1 MTAIAVGVKEHT
13 YPPNYRR
20 DVDLGQPERLVST
33 AAGGL
38 LLLYSLRN
46 PTPVTLVLGALGAGL
61 IYQGTVGRNVVET
74 IRTGQPLIAEPN
86 GLRVKKSMTVNRPA
100 AELYTFWRDLEN
112 LPRFMKHV
120 RSVQRHGDG
129 RSHWV
134 VAGPRGTVFKW
145 DAQITVDRLN
155 EMIAWQT
162 VPGSSVEHRGY
173 VKFVPAPHGRG
184 TEVHVALEYQP
195 PGGDAGKLL
204 GTLLGGITEQE
215 IQEQIRNFKSIMETG
230 EIATVKGQ
238 TSGRAKEDQQR
249 GQQQSQHQSRPWS
262 MPQEVRA

>member
-1 MTAIAVGVKEHT
+1 MTTSAVGVKEHT

-46 PTPVTLVLGALGAGL
+46 PTPLNLLLGAFGAGL
-61 IYQGTVGRNVVET
+61 IYQGAVGRNVVET
-74 IRTGQPLIAEPN
+74 VRTGQPLVAEPN
-86 GLRVKKSMTVNRPA
+86 GLRVKKSMTVNRSPD
-100 AELYTFWRDLEN
+100 ELYAFWRDLEN

-120 RSVQRHGDG
+120 RSVQRHGNG

-145 DAQITVDRLN
+145 DAQITVDRPN

-162 VPGSSVEHRGY
+162 VPGSSVDHRGY
-173 VKFVPAPHGRG
+173 VKFVPAPGSRG
-184 TEVHVALEYQP
+184 TEVHVAMEYQP
-195 PGGDAGKLL
+195 PGGEAGKLL
-204 GTLLGGITEQE
+204 GSLLGGITEQE
-215 IQEQIRNFKSIMETG
+215 IQEQIRNFKSIMEAG
-230 EIATVKGQ
+230 EIPTTRGQ
-238 TSGRAKEDQQR
+238 TSGRAKMEHQE
-249 GQQQSQHQSRPWS
+249 QQQSQPWR
-262 MPQEVRA
+262 MPQEVRG

>member
-1 MTAIAVGVKEHT
+1 MTAVALGAKEHT

-20 DVDLGQPERLVST
+20 DVDLGQPERLVSAT
-33 AAGGL
+33 AGGL

-46 PTPVTLVLGALGAGL
+46 PTPLNLVLGAVGAGL

-74 IRTGQPLIAEPN
+74 IRTGQPLVAEPN
-86 GLRVKKSMTVNRPA
+86 GLRVKKSMTVNRSPD
-100 AELYTFWRDLEN
+100 ELYAFWRDLEN

-120 RSVQRHGDG
+120 RSVQRHGNG

-145 DAQITVDRLN
+145 DAQITVDRPN
-155 EMIAWQT
+155 QMIAWQT
-162 VPGSSVEHRGY
+162 VPGSSVDHRGY
-173 VKFVPAPHGRG
+173 VKFVPAPGKRG

-195 PGGDAGKLL
+195 PGGEAGKLL
-204 GTLLGGITEQE
+204 GSLLGGITEQE
-215 IQEQIRNFKSIMETG
+215 IQEQIRNFKSIMEAG
-230 EIATVKGQ
+230 EIPTIKGQ
-238 TSGRAKEDQQR
+238 TSGRAKE
-249 GQQQSQHQSRPWS
+249 GQQPKQQYGQPWR

>member
-1 MTAIAVGVKEHT
+1 MTAVAVGVKEHT

-46 PTPVTLVLGALGAGL
+46 PSPLNLVLGAVGAGL

-74 IRTGQPLIAEPN
+74 IRTGQPLVAAPN
-86 GLRVKKSMTVNRPA
+86 GLRVKKSMTVNRPPD
-100 AELYTFWRDLEN
+100 ELYAFWRNLEN

-120 RSVQRHGDG
+120 RSVQRHGNG

-145 DAQITVDRLN
+145 DAQITVDRPN

-162 VPGSSVEHRGY
+162 VPGSSVDHRGY
-173 VKFVPAPHGRG
+173 VKFVPAPGGRG
-184 TEVHVALEYQP
+184 TEVHVAMEYQP
-195 PGGDAGKLL
+195 PGGEAGKLI
-204 GTLLGGITEQE
+204 GSLLGGITEQE
-215 IQEQIRNFKSIMETG
+215 IQEQIRNFKSIMEAG
-230 EIATVKGQ
+230 EIPTIKGQ
-238 TSGRAKEDQQR
+238 TSGRAKE
-249 GQQQSQHQSRPWS
+249 GQQQKQQYGQQWG

>member
-1 MTAIAVGVKEHT
+1 MTAVAVGVKEHT
-13 YPPNYRR
+13 YPPNHRR

-46 PTPVTLVLGALGAGL
+46 PTPLNLVLGAVGAGL

-74 IRTGQPLIAEPN
+74 VRTGQPLVAEPN
-86 GLRVKKSMTVNRPA
+86 GLRVKKSMTVNRSPD
-100 AELYTFWRDLEN
+100 ELYAFWRDLEN

-120 RSVQRHGDG
+120 RSVQRHGNG

-145 DAQITVDRLN
+145 DAQITVDRPN

-162 VPGSSVEHRGY
+162 VPGSSVDHRGY
-173 VKFVPAPHGRG
+173 VKFVPAPGSRG

-195 PGGDAGKLL
+195 PGGEAGKLL
-204 GTLLGGITEQE
+204 GSLLGGITEQE
-215 IQEQIRNFKSIMETG
+215 IQEQIRNFKSIMEAG
-230 EIATVKGQ
+230 EIPTIKGQ
-238 TSGRAKEDQQR
+238 TSGRAKE
-249 GQQQSQHQSRPWS
+249 GQQPKQQYSQPWACH
-262 MPQEVRA
+262 RRCDA